1 MTTDELY
8 DAVIRVG
15 DTLLYSGANGI
26 TYSFMVDE
34 KRQGWLFVNPCEIF
48 RKFHSPIFHKY
59 IEDLVRLYKVKEV
72 LE

>member
-1 MTTDELY
+1 MDKLY
-8 DAVIRVG
+8 DNAINIG
-15 DTLLYSGANGI
+15 DTLLYVGGSDVI
-26 TYSFMVDE
+26 YSFIVSE

-59 IEDLVRLYKVKEV
+59 VEDLVRLYKVKEV